1 MPSYDYFISYNKNDL
16 KHARR
21 IATLVKNA
29 GLKCWWQNE
38 DSRQEYANEIK
49 TAIDSS
55 SAFLVLLSPS
65 SAMSEWVGKEILNAL
80 RLHSSRRLKIL
91 PVVCEELP
99 KEDYDYFYQILGNF
113 NWLFLSKYASDKELI
128 HDITSQV
135 GLRVKDHSVN
145 STYSAEAENERDR
158 LRKQNNL
165 YNLYA
170 TPALDDIFSE
180 LKCPA
185 VIDVGCSDCN
195 NIMSRLNGRS
205 YSHLLCVDKEK
216 SKLDEARER
225 FSENSRVEFLSC
237 DITKKTFSTML
248 SDYLKEHNLKGF
260 DLIHISAV
268 LLHIKNPLGVLKV
281 LYEHLNQGGFI
292 LVQDEDDGYNLA
304 YDEGGQ
310 EPTFFEDCFYIWEHS
325 KESGDRKM
333 ARKLPILLKR
343 AGFKDI
349 DMKASIIA
357 STDFGGKYK
366 EDLWDIYF
374 NPLYWVV
381 DSEDYFDK
389 ADAFEKCV
397 EYESK
402 HDKMKAK
409 YLRGGIYLSLG
420 VPVFVAKK

>member
-1 MPSYDYFISYNKNDL
+1 MPTYDYFISYNKNDL
-16 KHARR
+16 RHARR

-49 TAIDSS
+49 AAINSS
-55 SAFLVLLSPS
+55 TAFLVLLSPF
-65 SAMSEWVGKEILNAL
+65 SAESEWVGKEILNAI
-80 RLHSSRRLKIL
+80 RLHSSRKLKIL
-91 PVVCEELP
+91 PVVCEDLP

-113 NWLFLSKYASDKELI
+113 NWLFISKYASDKELI
-128 HDITSQV
+128 NDITSQV
-135 GLRVKDHSVN
+135 GLHVKDHSVN
-145 STYSAEAENERDR
+145 STYSAEAENEMER

-170 TPALDDIFSE
+170 TPALDEIFSE
-180 LKCPA
+180 LKNPA

-195 NIMSRLNGRS
+195 NIMTRLNGRS
-205 YSHLLCVDKEK
+205 YSHLLCVDKEQD
-216 SKLDEARER
+216 KLNDARKR
-225 FSENSRVEFLSC
+225 YGENGRVEFLAC
-237 DITKKTFSTML
+237 DITKKSFSSML
-248 SDYLKEHNLKGF
+248 SDYLSKNNLQGF

-268 LLHIKNPLGVLKV
+268 LLHIKNPLSVLKV
-281 LYEHLNQGGFI
+281 LHEKLNKGGYI
-292 LVQDEDDGYNLA
+292 IIQDEDDGYNLA
-304 YDEGGQ
+304 YDEGGD
-310 EPTFFEDCFYIWEHS
+310 EPAFFDDCFYIWEHS

-333 ARKLPILLKR
+333 GRKLPILLKKS
-343 AGFKDI
+343 GFSQI
-349 DMKASIIA
+349 EMKASIIA
-357 STDFGGKYK
+357 STDFDGKYK

-397 EYESK
+397 EYERK

-409 YLRGGIYLSLG
+409 YLKGSIYLSLG